1 MSKTRLG
8 NRIVNF
14 ERGVYTTTIGGK
26 SYSTRSW
33 NDLKRKIAVYE
44 SRKTARAGKRTLAKW
59 RK

>member
-14 ERGVYTTTIGGK
+14 EGGVYTTTIKGK

-33 NDLKRKIAVYE
+33 KDLQRKIAVFE
-44 SRKTARAGKRTLAKW
+44 SGKTARAGKKTLARW